1 MSSEPDC
8 PLLRQISAAGQ
19 SSWAFC
25 DGFYAG
31 VAVQHSGTLG
41 GYLVATRAFSRLGEV
56 IIDEQPLLEA
66 DTNGGDDWAEPLFR
80 VFCAAPAERQADVLK
95 MYSGKGNVNQG
106 VRLRNDISVQVQR
119 CVGKPWRRG
128 VSDETLT
135 AVCLVFSLNAY
146 PSQAQDSCNA
156 LFPLG
161 AMLAHSCEANV
172 RYSWAARER
181 ASGKDPVLF
190 PVRGPGD
197 RQCGSGRFVAKRD
210 ICEGEIL
217 YMNYL
222 GDLGQYMSTP
232 ARREL
237 LLDTKLF
244 ECHCSRCA
252 DLGEDLH
259 RRIPCARCHPRGSDG
274 LLPRPIA
281 FPRNEG
287 RVLSDGSTFQIHYV
301 APSRAA
307 LGADA
312 VHTWGPCSGCGAT
325 CGDDAVLPSGSG
337 IGDRLCGRASEQQ
350 VEKYVQGLLA
360 QLATIRGTGGEQVR
374 LGVGD
379 LLAQKIQTLEALV
392 ARRVGAMH
400 WASMRMRALMQQ
412 YGVASGGARRT

>member
-1 MSSEPDC
+1 MKVALCDRRVRQSASHRSSRPIPTPQGPAPHASGTCRAAQTRTTPISTKTIAMSSEPDC

-161 AMLAHSCEANV
+161 GDVSPLLRSKRPLQLGC
-172 RYSWAARER
+172 AREGFR
-181 ASGKDPVLF
+181 QGSRPV
-190 PVRGPGD
+190 PGPW
-197 RQCGSGRFVAKRD
+197 SW
-210 ICEGEIL
+210 
-217 YMNYL
+217 
-222 GDLGQYMSTP
+222 
-232 ARREL
+232 
-237 LLDTKLF
+237 
-244 ECHCSRCA
+244 
-252 DLGEDLH
+252 
-259 RRIPCARCHPRGSDG
+259 
-274 LLPRPIA
+274 RP
-281 FPRNEG
+281 
-287 RVLSDGSTFQIHYV
+287 
-301 APSRAA
+301 
-307 LGADA
+307 
-312 VHTWGPCSGCGAT
+312 
-325 CGDDAVLPSGSG
+325 
-337 IGDRLCGRASEQQ
+337 
-350 VEKYVQGLLA
+350 
-360 QLATIRGTGGEQVR
+360 
-374 LGVGD
+374 
-379 LLAQKIQTLEALV
+379 
-392 ARRVGAMH
+392 
-400 WASMRMRALMQQ
+400 SMRFRPLRGQ
-412 YGVASGGARRT
+412 T